1 VSREKTCDTCG
12 GTGRVTELSIVEKIT
27 FHLQVAPQAG
37 LQLRPEEVAQLLD
50 EIGVP
55 APADLPPD
63 AWPPEGKPD
72 EDPGS

>member
-1 VSREKTCDTCG
+1 MSREKTCDTCG

-37 LQLRPEEVAQLLD
+37 LHLRPEEVAQLLD

-55 APADLPPD
+55 APAAL
-63 AWPPEGKPD
+63 PPEGEPD